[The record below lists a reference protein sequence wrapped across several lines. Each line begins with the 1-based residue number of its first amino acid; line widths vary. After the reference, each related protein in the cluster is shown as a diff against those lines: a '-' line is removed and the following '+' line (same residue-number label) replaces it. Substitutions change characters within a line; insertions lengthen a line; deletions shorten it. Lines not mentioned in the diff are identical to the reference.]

1 MRQCSMNPPEHAING
16 QRTCAA
22 RRNAQG
28 LKVGEEGSQLVGR
41 DDYTIG
47 RKLRLN
53 VSQGAAVTIS
63 PCGLERLQHHVWC
76 QLKHAY

>member
-1 MRQCSMNPPEHAING
+1 MPSTDNAHAQLVG
-16 QRTCAA
+16 T
-22 RRNAQG
+22 